1 LGKNPPSTKPFWNRI
16 NNIRGEQRRSAIP
29 TLVVNNVKYTTDEQ
43 KADLFLTNLK
53 DTFSFNDN
61 PIFDSEFKTQVE
73 SKINRVDF
81 TKHEFNKKNLFE
93 FKDLNYEMK
102 KLNKRSANGEDEKHN
117 KMIQKTYMNLERS
130 YYILL
135 MKLLSNQKFH
145 INGKIQLFV

>member
-93 FKDLNYEMK
+93 LKDLNYEIK
-102 KLNKRSANGEDEKHN
+102 KLNKRSANGAQSLKKALIHRC
-117 KMIQKTYMNLERS
+117 IQIETRNGER
-130 YYILL
+130 
-135 MKLLSNQKFH
+135 MD
-145 INGKIQLFV
+145 V